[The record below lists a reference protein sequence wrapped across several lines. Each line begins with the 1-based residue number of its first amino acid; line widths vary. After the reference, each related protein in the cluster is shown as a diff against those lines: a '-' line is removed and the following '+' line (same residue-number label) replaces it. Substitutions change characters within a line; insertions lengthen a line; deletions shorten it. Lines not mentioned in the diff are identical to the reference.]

1 MSSLELGSVG
11 GPGLVRLNVGGH
23 WYTTTRNTLLAHPHS
38 LFHTMLSNDT
48 HGNHNGFLDNHD
60 SNKQDPTLNSGYY
73 FIDRDG
79 QLFRHILNYLR
90 SGELR
95 CPADFKEYEQLL
107 QEARFYCLDKLEA
120 EINHISHPDYHVIE
134 VIEIAHPE
142 KLGLCCTRVVL
153 SPAAAKVAPIDQVLK
168 EGKGE
173 TVEGPRGRFWVR
185 TSIGRLEW
193 GERLRSHGWTY
204 CGNVAII
211 RKIPDITGHGTDMT
225 HVVEKWEKLK

>member
-1 MSSLELGSVG
+1 M
-11 GPGLVRLNVGGH
+11 VRLNVGGN

-38 LFHTMLSNDT
+38 LFHTMLNNDT
-48 HGNHNGFLDNHD
+48 HSNHNGFLGNEDN
-60 SNKQDPTLNSGYY
+60 SKQDSTTNSGYY

-95 CPADFKEYEQLL
+95 CPTNFQEYDQLL
-107 QEARFYCLDKLEA
+107 QEARFYHLDKLES
-120 EINHISHPDYHVIE
+120 EINLRSRPGYHVIE

-142 KLGLCCTRVVL
+142 KLGLCCARVVL
-153 SPAAAKVAPIDQVLK
+153 SPEARQVEPLVEALA
-168 EGKGE
+168 EGAGE
-173 TVEGPRGRFWVR
+173 AVEGQRGRFWVR
-185 TSIGRLEW
+185 TCITRLEW
-193 GERLRSHGWTY
+193 GERLRANGWTY
-204 CGNVAII
+204 CGNTAII